1 MHLVDYFADKVGSMN
16 EFSEKKNP
24 LLLYKTAI
32 SDFNES
38 AEKEFRQG
46 TTANQLI
53 ADRSSFIDSILKSA
67 WGRFHWNENLT
78 NWRKTRISLPVSYTH
93 LTLPTKRI
101 V

>member
-1 MHLVDYFADKVGSMN
+1 MYLVNYFADGVGSMN

-53 ADRSSFIDSILKSA
+53 SDRSSFIDSI
-67 WGRFHWNENLT
+67 
-78 NWRKTRISLPVSYTH
+78 ISLNWFKSIGAFNKILISPYSY
-93 LTLPTKRI
+93 KI
-101 V
+101 FIIGFINIFSV